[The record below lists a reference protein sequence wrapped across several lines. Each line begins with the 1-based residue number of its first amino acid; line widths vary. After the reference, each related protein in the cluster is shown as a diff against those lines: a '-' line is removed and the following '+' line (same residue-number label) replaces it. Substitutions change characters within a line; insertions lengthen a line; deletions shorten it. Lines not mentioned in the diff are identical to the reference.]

1 MNELILAII
10 IFPLWIYLIW
20 NISKIVDNNENKLN

>member
-20 NISKIVDNNENKLN
+20 NISKIVDKNENKLN